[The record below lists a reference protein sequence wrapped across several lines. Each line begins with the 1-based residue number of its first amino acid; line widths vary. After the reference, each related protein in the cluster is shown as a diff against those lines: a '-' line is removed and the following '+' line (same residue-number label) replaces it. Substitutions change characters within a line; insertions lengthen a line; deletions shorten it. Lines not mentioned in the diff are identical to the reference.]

1 MSNIYHSM
9 LLTIKKKINA
19 VFLLLVIAVS
29 AFFSQPLFAEDL
41 SSGSREIIEIAYPL
55 RLTLN
60 VQSLTGFV
68 EYQFCTKCKA
78 VKLNITPQ
86 TKAYANYKQV
96 PLKEVKNRLGRSA
109 EIVYDSET
117 KNIESFAW

>member
-1 MSNIYHSM
+1 MSNVYHSM
-9 LLTIKKKINA
+9 LLTIKKKISA
-19 VFLLLVIAVS
+19 IFLILAMLVSVV
-29 AFFSQPLFAEDL
+29 FSQPLLAEDL
-41 SSGSREIIEIAYPL
+41 SAGSREIIEIAYPL

-60 VQSLTGFV
+60 AQTLTGFV
-68 EYQFCTKCKA
+68 DYEFCTTCKA

>member
-1 MSNIYHSM
+1 MSNVYHSM
-9 LLTIKKKINA
+9 LLTIKKEINA
-19 VFLLLVIAVS
+19 IFLLLAIVAPAV
-29 AFFSQPLFAEDL
+29 FSQPLFAEDL
-41 SSGSREIIEIAYPL
+41 SSDGREIIEIAYPL

-60 VQSLTGFV
+60 AQTLTGFV
-68 EYQFCTKCKA
+68 DYQFCTKCKA

>member
-1 MSNIYHSM
+1 MSNVYHLK
-9 LLTIKKKINA
+9 LLTIKKKTNA
-19 VFLLLVIAVS
+19 FFWVLAMAVS
-29 AFFSQPLFAEDL
+29 VSFSQPLLAEDL
-41 SSGSREIIEIAYPL
+41 SSGSREVIEIAYPL

-60 VQSLTGFV
+60 AQSLTGFV
-68 EYQFCTKCKA
+68 DYQFCTKCKA

-96 PLKEVKNRLGRSA
+96 PLKQVKSRLGRSA
-109 EIVYDSET
+109 EIVYDSNT